1 MQLVMFT
8 KHLQEFPVAEAAK
21 RVKAMGFD
29 GLDLTVRPGG
39 HVVPERV
46 GVELPKA
53 VADARA
59 EGLTVPMISTAITA
73 ATSPHSEAILAAA
86 AHDDIRKIKL
96 GYWNIPKGGT
106 LRQALDQS
114 RRELD
119 GLEKLAETYHV
130 TLGIHNHSGPGY
142 VNCQPAVLWT
152 ILRDRDPDRIAS
164 YFDAGHAAVEGGNG
178 GWSQSFDL
186 LSPQIRMIAI
196 KDFAWKSEPGK
207 PKAVWHDLQVPLRD
221 GIVPWPAF
229 FERLSHTTFDGPI
242 SLHSEYQGK
251 HSWRDLTTA
260 ELIEQTAADLALV
273 KAMLVA
279 HPIG

>member
-8 KHLQEFPVAEAAK
+8 KHLQEFSVAEAAK
-21 RVKAMGFD
+21 RVKGLGFD

-39 HVVPERV
+39 HVAPERV
-46 GVELPKA
+46 GVDLQKA

-59 EGLTVPMISTAITA
+59 EGLSVPLISTAITG
-73 ATSPHSEAILAAA
+73 ATSPHAEAILAAA
-86 AHDDIRKIKL
+86 AHDDVRKIKL
-96 GYWNIPKGGT
+96 GYWSIPKGGT
-106 LRQALDQS
+106 LREAMDKA

-142 VNCQPAVLWT
+142 VNCMPAVIWT
-152 ILRDRDPDRIAS
+152 LVRDRDPNRIAS

-178 GWSQSFDL
+178 GWSQGFDL
-186 LSPQIRMIAI
+186 LAPHIRLVAI

-207 PKAVWHDLQVPLRD
+207 PKTVWHDQQVPLRD
-221 GIVPWPAF
+221 GIVPWPAY
-229 FERLSHTTFDGPI
+229 FERLSKASFDGPI
-242 SLHSEYQGK
+242 SLHSEYQGN
-251 HSWRDLTTA
+251 HSWRNLTTA
-260 ELIEQTAADLALV
+260 ELIEQTAADLAFV

-279 HPIG
+279 HPVG